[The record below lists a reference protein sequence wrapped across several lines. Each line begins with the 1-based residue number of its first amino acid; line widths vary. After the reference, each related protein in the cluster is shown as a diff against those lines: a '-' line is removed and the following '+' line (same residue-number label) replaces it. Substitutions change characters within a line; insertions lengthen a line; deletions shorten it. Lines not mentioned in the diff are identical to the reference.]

1 MVLQY
6 GDKIRKQIVTELSER
21 IARGE
26 LFSLTF
32 DEWTSL
38 KNRRFMNVNVHS
50 YDNVFWNLGLVRIKG
65 SIPAE
70 KCITYLQNT
79 LKEFSIA
86 IENIISIT
94 TDGAAVMKKVGR
106 LLDVNHQLCLAHGIQ
121 LSVIKVL
128 YKRSVSDNI
137 SVENQEVAITEF
149 EHGEDEE
156 DDVMED
162 IGVFDVIE
170 DTSTTDSSIQ
180 HESIGPIITKI
191 RKIVVMFRR
200 SPTKNDIL
208 QKHVKDEFKKELTLI
223 LDTKT
228 RWSSM
233 LVMLERI
240 YEIKNCVRKSL
251 IDIKSDIDLSENDL
265 NVVSN
270 IIMALQPVKVAAEA
284 LCSRDT
290 NLYVADLTIRFMLDE
305 LSNQNNFLSN
315 ELKQDLIFR
324 ISERRTVYSDIYS
337 YLHEPCPRIALNNE
351 NNYGV
356 FNTTSKLVMEK
367 NIVEIIQQFLKN
379 DSETTEAEVVQVY
392 ETESTSESTV
402 LSAVATSSQA
412 MSMKEKLDLVI

>member
-1 MVLQY
+1 MFKSKGYDCPKSPKTIKKMVLQY
-6 GDKIRKQIVTELSER
+6 VYKIRKQIVAELSER

-38 KNRRFMNVNVHS
+38 KNRRFMIVNVHS

-70 KCITYLQNT
+70 KCITYLQKT

-86 IENIISIT
+86 IENIISII
-94 TDGAAVMKKVGR
+94 TDGAAVMKKIGR

-191 RKIVVMFRR
+191 RKI
-200 SPTKNDIL
+200 DIL

-233 LVMLERI
+233 LIMLARI

-270 IIMALQPVKVAAEA
+270 IIMALQPVKGAVEV

-305 LSNQNNFLSN
+305 LSNQNNF
-315 ELKQDLIFR
+315 
-324 ISERRTVYSDIYS
+324 
-337 YLHEPCPRIALNNE
+337 
-351 NNYGV
+351 
-356 FNTTSKLVMEK
+356 
-367 NIVEIIQQFLKN
+367 
-379 DSETTEAEVVQVY
+379 
-392 ETESTSESTV
+392 
-402 LSAVATSSQA
+402 
-412 MSMKEKLDLVI
+412 

>member
-1 MVLQY
+1 MHNHLIRKHKINLLKRVQHDDAEASCSNINTTTSVTNDTNSRSKISDYFNIIKTINDSFPAVLARLTARDCLSFKKICTSYDLQQLFKSKGYDCPKSPKTIKKIVMQY
-6 GDKIRKQIVTELSER
+6 GDKIQKQIVTELSER

-38 KNRRFMNVNVHS
+38 KNRRLMNVNVHS

-65 SIPAE
+65 SMPAE

-86 IENIISIT
+86 IENIISII
-94 TDGAAVMKKVGR
+94 TDGAALMKKVGR

-180 HESIGPIITKI
+180 HESIGPIKTKI

-208 QKHVKDEFKKELTLI
+208 QKHVKDEFNKELALI

-233 LVMLERI
+233 LIMLEKI
-240 YEIKNCVRKSL
+240 YEIKNCVRKS
-251 IDIKSDIDLSENDL
+251 
-265 NVVSN
+265 
-270 IIMALQPVKVAAEA
+270 Q
-284 LCSRDT
+284 
-290 NLYVADLTIRFMLDE
+290 IRYRFIR
-305 LSNQNNFLSN
+305 
-315 ELKQDLIFR
+315 K
-324 ISERRTVYSDIYS
+324 
-337 YLHEPCPRIALNNE
+337 
-351 NNYGV
+351 
-356 FNTTSKLVMEK
+356 
-367 NIVEIIQQFLKN
+367 
-379 DSETTEAEVVQVY
+379 
-392 ETESTSESTV
+392 
-402 LSAVATSSQA
+402 
-412 MSMKEKLDLVI
+412 

>member
-1 MVLQY
+1 M
-6 GDKIRKQIVTELSER
+6 
-21 IARGE
+21 
-26 LFSLTF
+26 TF
-32 DEWTSL
+32 DEWASL

-65 SIPAE
+65 SMSAE

-79 LKEFSIA
+79 LEEFSIA
-86 IENIISIT
+86 IENIISII

-170 DTSTTDSSIQ
+170 DTLTTDSSIQ
-180 HESIGPIITKI
+180 HESIGAIITKI

-223 LDTKT
+223 LDAKT

-233 LVMLERI
+233 LIMLERI

-270 IIMALQPVKVAAEA
+270 IIMALQPVKVAVEA
-284 LCSRDT
+284 LCSRNT

-324 ISERRTVYSDIYS
+324 ISERRTVYSDIHS
-337 YLHEPCPRIALNNE
+337 YLHEP
-351 NNYGV
+351 YS
-356 FNTTSKLVMEK
+356 FK
-367 NIVEIIQQFLKN
+367 
-379 DSETTEAEVVQVY
+379 
-392 ETESTSESTV
+392 
-402 LSAVATSSQA
+402 
-412 MSMKEKLDLVI
+412 

>member
-1 MVLQY
+1 MHYHLIRKYKIYLLKRVQHDDVEASCSNINTTTSVTNDTNSRSKISDYFNIIKTIDDSFPAVLARLTARDCLSFKKICTSYDLEQLFKSKGYDCPKSPKTIKKMVLQY

-65 SIPAE
+65 SMPAE

-94 TDGAAVMKKVGR
+94 TDGAAAMKKVGR

-156 DDVMED
+156 DDVMGY

-200 SPTKNDIL
+200 SPTKNNIL
-208 QKHVKDEFKKELTLI
+208 QKHVKDELNKELSLI
-223 LDTKT
+223 RDTKT

-233 LVMLERI
+233 LIML
-240 YEIKNCVRKSL
+240 
-251 IDIKSDIDLSENDL
+251 
-265 NVVSN
+265 
-270 IIMALQPVKVAAEA
+270 
-284 LCSRDT
+284 
-290 NLYVADLTIRFMLDE
+290 
-305 LSNQNNFLSN
+305 
-315 ELKQDLIFR
+315 
-324 ISERRTVYSDIYS
+324 
-337 YLHEPCPRIALNNE
+337 
-351 NNYGV
+351 
-356 FNTTSKLVMEK
+356 
-367 NIVEIIQQFLKN
+367 
-379 DSETTEAEVVQVY
+379 
-392 ETESTSESTV
+392 
-402 LSAVATSSQA
+402 
-412 MSMKEKLDLVI
+412 

>member
-32 DEWTSL
+32 DEWTSP
-38 KNRRFMNVNVHS
+38 KNRRFMNVNAHS
-50 YDNVFWNLGLVRIKG
+50 SDNVFWNLGLVRIKG
-65 SIPAE
+65 SMPAE

-128 YKRSVSDNI
+128 YKRSVSDNN

-149 EHGEDEE
+149 EQCEDEE
-156 DDVMED
+156 ED

-191 RKIVVMFRR
+191 RKIVVIFRR
-200 SPTKNDIL
+200 SPAKNDIL

-228 RWSSM
+228 QGF
-233 LVMLERI
+233 
-240 YEIKNCVRKSL
+240 
-251 IDIKSDIDLSENDL
+251 IDKRMSAYMIVHSWHIGVWKGMYRY
-265 NVVSN
+265 NVDN
-270 IIMALQPVKVAAEA
+270 KAL
-284 LCSRDT
+284 
-290 NLYVADLTIRFMLDE
+290 
-305 LSNQNNFLSN
+305 
-315 ELKQDLIFR
+315 
-324 ISERRTVYSDIYS
+324 
-337 YLHEPCPRIALNNE
+337 
-351 NNYGV
+351 
-356 FNTTSKLVMEK
+356 
-367 NIVEIIQQFLKN
+367 
-379 DSETTEAEVVQVY
+379 
-392 ETESTSESTV
+392 
-402 LSAVATSSQA
+402 
-412 MSMKEKLDLVI
+412 